1 MFYLA
6 FDCLYEGTVGRW
18 MESFVADRS
27 QYVAVGVERSETVRL
42 ASGVPQ
48 GSILG
53 PLLFA
58 MHVSPIGQVVDAF
71 GIQHHQYADD
81 LMLYCAL
88 TTSQLDDLS
97 PLVHCSDAISLWF
110 HQNAILLNPGKTGAV
125 LFATRQRLV
134 GVDFSH
140 TIKVAGADFSE
151 AIKLLGVTLD
161 TSLSFDQHVTDVV
174 RA

>member
-1 MFYLA
+1 
-6 FDCLYEGTVGRW
+6 
-18 MESFVADRS
+18 
-27 QYVAVGVERSETVRL
+27 
-42 ASGVPQ
+42 
-48 GSILG
+48 
-53 PLLFA
+53 
-58 MHVSPIGQVVDAF
+58 MHVSPRGQVVDAF

-88 TTSQLDDLS
+88 TASQLDDLS

-161 TSLSFDQHVTDVV
+161 TSLSFDQHVTNVV
-174 RA
+174 RACNFHLRSLRHLRPSLTFESAKSMATAIIGAR